1 MHETC
6 SCIEKVINNYVLIK
20 RSYGLIYWK
29 AKLAFATEVASAS
42 EGGAGGSRTRVQTWK
57 PYVFYMLS
65 PDLVFMHR
73 LDQGHRPV
81 P

>member
-29 AKLAFATEVASAS
+29 AKLAFATKVASAS

-57 PYVFYMLS
+57 QYGFYMLI
-65 PDLVFMHR
+65 PGLFFMRR
-73 LDQGHRPV
+73 LDLGLRPA

>member
-29 AKLAFATEVASAS
+29 AKLAFATKVASAVS
-42 EGGAGGSRTRVQTWK
+42 MYLQMRCLFEKALPEPDFRYFSKR
-57 PYVFYMLS
+57 YALYLS
-65 PDLVFMHR
+65 
-73 LDQGHRPV
+73 GKTA
-81 P
+81 